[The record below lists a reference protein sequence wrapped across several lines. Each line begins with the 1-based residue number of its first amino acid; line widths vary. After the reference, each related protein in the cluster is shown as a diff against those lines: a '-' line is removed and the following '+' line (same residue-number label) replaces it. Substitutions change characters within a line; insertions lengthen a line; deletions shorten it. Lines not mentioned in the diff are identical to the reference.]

1 MVERLA
7 WKKHSSLLSCGVFG
21 DEKSSKNCLQ
31 VGNVEFGQTLAPLN
45 FSTKSLTLGGDRY
58 AIKAIRLGY
67 LDDLETRPEGS
78 YNGSD
83 NNSNTGSGMNSS
95 ENNQVS
101 ML

>member
-1 MVERLA
+1 MVERFS
-7 WKKHSSLLSCGVFG
+7 WEKHSSLLSCGVFG

-45 FSTKSLTLGGDRY
+45 FSTSSLTLDGDRY

-78 YNGSD
+78 Y
-83 NNSNTGSGMNSS
+83 TGSGMNSS